1 MKTEDGVKY
10 ITQIDDYK
18 RELLMRVRNRIENAK
33 RFESFN
39 TDYIC
44 YAIKSVLFE
53 ETSSYFLDYI
63 LLEDFI
69 AELFPE
75 FIDMFDGFC
84 WYEDGGKMKALLGYT
99 WWESGWKEPRIRILD
114 TILQTW

>member
-1 MKTEDGVKY
+1 MPKGLNLSIP
-10 ITQIDDYK
+10 ITFVTQSNPFCSKKPAHI
-18 RELLMRVRNRIENAK
+18 
-33 RFESFN
+33 
-39 TDYIC
+39 
-44 YAIKSVLFE
+44 
-53 ETSSYFLDYI
+53 FLDYI

-75 FIDMFDGFC
+75 FIDMFDGVC
-84 WYEDGGKMKALLGYT
+84 WYEDGGKMKVLLGYT